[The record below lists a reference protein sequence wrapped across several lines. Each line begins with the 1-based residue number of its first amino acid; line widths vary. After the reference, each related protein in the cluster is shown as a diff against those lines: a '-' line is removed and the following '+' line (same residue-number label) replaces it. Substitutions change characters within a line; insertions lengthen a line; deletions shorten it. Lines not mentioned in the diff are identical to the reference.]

1 MPTESNRNMYLV
13 LLAGCDQFQEYRAE
27 CTAYNTGENGKL
39 KPHAARQDPIRDF
52 PGIDISRV
60 RRDTDAYVTSKRKLK
75 PYEVRGA
82 YDYLSS
88 TKPPFLVRTSDG
100 SYTFKGKGS
109 NGERLGAELRRF
121 RVYLENKTNRRCWPG
136 LVVLSVMQ
144 DGVPRSVQGHL
155 SRSGLSRKDFD
166 RGVRQLGRGFNVVDG
181 TDKWAHYQG
190 PLIWSKEGHCRLPD
204 TLLFN
209 GAADTDL
216 DDVFPDAPDDIV
228 DTGDTSSADEIL
240 QAMKKVGVETGGAPT
255 PGIDQKLGLD
265 SEHESENWSPT
276 SIVVQEPELGSD
288 RESGIWFPI
297 PTDQLEVLNWYL
309 KSKGMSLVEPLQRT
323 LSGLVS
329 EALEARRVF
338 ESKARARLAEL
349 DRERRL
355 NSKEQDRILRD
366 LGDFPTRPAKSV

>member
-13 LLAGCDQFQEYRAE
+13 LLAGCDQFQEYRVE
-27 CTAYNTGENGKL
+27 CTAHNTGKNGKL

-60 RRDTDAYVTSKRKLK
+60 RKDTDSYVTSKRKMK

-190 PLIWSKEGHCRLPD
+190 HLIWSKEGHCRLPD

-216 DDVFPDAPDDIV
+216 DDVFPDAPDAIV
-228 DTGDTSSADEIL
+228 GTGGTSSADEIL

-255 PGIDQKLGLD
+255 PVID
-265 SEHESENWSPT
+265 
-276 SIVVQEPELGSD
+276 QEPELGSE

-297 PTDQLEVLNWYL
+297 PTDQLDVLNWYL
-309 KSKGMSLVEPLQRT
+309 KSKGMSLEEPLQRT

-329 EALEARRVF
+329 EALEARKVF

-366 LGDFPTRPAKSV
+366 LGGLPTRPSKSV